1 MERERGGKEQISEM
15 GIERGRERG
24 REKRERRDGDRGE
37 SLVHLCDV
45 IENAE
50 DMHGLCVPYLIFMR
64 HC

>member
-45 IENAE
+45 LENAE
-50 DMHGLCVPYLIFMR
+50 DKTG
-64 HC
+64 

>member
-1 MERERGGKEQISEM
+1 MERERGGKGKIGEM
-15 GIERGRERG
+15 GIERGR
-24 REKRERRDGDRGE
+24 KRRDGDRGE